1 MINCAQDHCQYCPTG
16 STTPDST
23 PPRNAL
29 FLFSPS
35 ALSGMDMI
43 APSGK
48 F

>member
-1 MINCAQDHCQYCPTG
+1 MINCAVIIVSIAPTG